1 MSKLNDALKRASQT
15 DRERQRP
22 VPVRVSNEPVADPRG
37 KSLAMAMV
45 AGSVLALGLAAWFFG
60 QLLFASHSRLIAGAE
75 TTLVVPPVPAPH
87 PVASEAPTLAA
98 AVMTS
103 PPPVTAPAPTP
114 ALAPTPTPAPE
125 PPAQPIEP
133 AWPANLKLTG
143 IFFRKNNPLALI
155 SGKTVGVG
163 DDINGIHVSKIE
175 KDRVTVE
182 WNGQM
187 KELCVDGG
195 MN

>member
-1 MSKLNDALKRASQT
+1 MSMLNDALRRASQT

-22 VPVRVSNEPVADPRG
+22 VPVRVSIEPVADPRG

-60 QLLFASHSRLIAGAE
+60 QLLFARHSNATVGVE
-75 TTLVVPPVPAPH
+75 TTQVEPPASASPPV
-87 PVASEAPTLAA
+87 VSEAPTLPA

-103 PPPVTAPAPTP
+103 PPPMTAPAPTP
-114 ALAPTPTPAPE
+114 APAPE
-125 PPAQPIEP
+125 PAAQPVEL

-163 DDINGIHVSKIE
+163 DDINGIRVNKIE

-187 KELCVDGG
+187 KELLVDAGR
-195 MN
+195 N